1 MTLKILSRIQLAE
14 LLPYSLSHIAR
25 LEKAGRFPKRIK
37 LGANRVGWL
46 ESEIDQWIEA
56 RVNAR
61 NGEVA

>member
-46 ESEIDQWIEA
+46 ESEIDDWLNQRISQ
-56 RVNAR
+56 RDGGR
-61 NGEVA
+61 I